1 MDAQASVANDMIDL
15 TQHMENVRRR
25 IRGRLIIRSFA
36 LIVSMVVTWLLLSSL
51 IDALVR
57 LPSFFRLILLLAGL
71 FLLVRFIIRDL
82 IPSIR
87 FNPPLVEIALRIESA
102 LPSLKSR
109 LATAVEFSSKKSMTG
124 NPLMMKSISDARILM
139 ERSSSEISS
148 IVRSKPSLFAS
159 FSACTTILILVC
171 ALIFWNSSTIIGL
184 SRSLLPLG
192 STMWPSTTTVL
203 PLHDSDSVHPR
214 GAPFMLRGRLTTG
227 DPADTRITVRIDSV
241 DDSNPSRKVVLTPQ
255 GDGDFER
262 LVDLDGDVLQAV
274 FMTHD
279 HESEPIRIRLVD
291 PPSIESTMLTIIP
304 PDYADSVVEGVRIDL
319 GTGHDFRSS
328 PETPFLEG
336 STASFIF
343 DMKKPLP
350 VPDPVDEQWLETTF
364 GQLGVGA
371 TFSVDSNDPSTWYL
385 ERELEERIGSVFTLV
400 DEHGILNPDEITFTI
415 DVVEDRFPVTVML
428 EPNSDERIL
437 SEAVIPLRSESR
449 DDIMIESS
457 RMIARRRTPT
467 SVTTEPGEVFHADD
481 PGPLV
486 VIERNLDVSTLNP
499 EVGDVIEILSI
510 TRDVHWSGM
519 DRPEVTSSIRSMQ
532 VIDRIEFMSNIQS
545 QISSVRRNAIRLDEL
560 QSDNLERMTTGP
572 SEVASEQARI
582 TRRISATDAAIE
594 QLQDRLKRNR
604 LDDSFMEEVLEQS
617 RDLLNMAGR
626 ASSSAQDR
634 IRSSDSETGP
644 AEEEVEVISDLQR
657 EVRAE
662 LSDLITLLDRNQD
675 EWVVSRQLSDLIGSM
690 EEVNRRTEE
699 LGRELVG
706 RDISEMSEEE
716 IDSIDDLSSE
726 QMALVDRSQ
735 DLSRSLREKGELMD
749 ESQASRSEALRSAA
763 ERAQRSE
770 LSEKME
776 RSSERIDENQM
787 ERASDLQNEV
797 LRTLEE
803 MMKDL
808 EQDPAAQA
816 EELARIL
823 SDLVRSIEVLVDTNE
838 QRIIELARLADGPI
852 DELESRITTFFRN
865 TETLTRNTANVAIEA
880 GSDVSGGQRIARRI
894 LEASSSQE
902 AVMVRVR
909 ERPLDEDRIRDR
921 LRESLDSLRS
931 ALELARTEQESARK
945 KAEDRRKDE
954 IRSTYL
960 DLSDLQASIYLESS
974 DLLGEIVDGPS
985 RRQTMRLRRL
995 SIDQESIRLQLE
1007 ELLELHPDLTESLLV
1022 TGIHEMVDAWSLDVS
1037 ETLSEGDID
1046 LRTLDQESMIM
1057 DSILNLVS
1065 ALQDDPPQQETFQ
1078 RNEQGSQ
1085 AGGEESADGSSD
1097 SQPEPLIPPLAE
1109 LEMLRALQEQ
1119 VYARTIRA
1127 EQNSDGDTR
1136 TFDDIAD
1143 MQKRLHDL
1151 GTRLLEQMM
1160 EQDQPVKEGDEQ

>member
-1 MDAQASVANDMIDL
+1 MDAQASVANDMTDL
-15 TQHMENVRRR
+15 TQHMKDVRRR
-25 IRGRLIIRSFA
+25 IRGRLIIRSLA
-36 LIVSMVVTWLLLSSL
+36 LIVSMVIAWLLLSSL
-51 IDALVR
+51 IDAMVR
-57 LPSFFRLILLLAGL
+57 LPSFFRLLLLLIGL
-71 FLLVRFIIRDL
+71 FLLVRFITRDL

-87 FNPPLVEIALRIESA
+87 FNPPLVEIALRIEAS
-102 LPSLKSR
+102 LPSFKSR
-109 LATAVEFSSKKSMTG
+109 LATAVEFSSSRMINP
-124 NPLMMKSISDARILM
+124 NPLAMKSISNARNLI

-148 IVRSKPSLFAS
+148 IIRSKPSLLAS
-159 FSACTTILILVC
+159 FTACIATLILVY
-171 ALIFWNSSTIIGL
+171 ALIFWNSFTIIGL

-192 STMWPSTTTVL
+192 STMWPSTTAVL
-203 PLHDSDSVHPR
+203 PLHDLDSVHPR
-214 GAPFMLRGRLTTG
+214 GAPFMLRGRLTEG
-227 DPADTRITVRIDSV
+227 DPQDTRISARIDSM
-241 DDSNPSRKVVLTPQ
+241 DDSTPTRNVVLTPQ

-262 LVDLDGDVLQAV
+262 LVDLEGDVLQIV

-291 PPSIESTMLTIIP
+291 PPSIESTMLTIVP
-304 PDYADSVVEGVRIDL
+304 PQYAASVVEGVRIDL
-319 GTGHDFRSS
+319 GTGHDVRSS
-328 PETPFLEG
+328 PDTPFLEG
-336 STASFIF
+336 STASFSF
-343 DMKKPLP
+343 DMKKALP
-350 VPDPVDEQWLETTF
+350 VPDPMNDQWLETTF

-371 TFSVDSNDPSTWYL
+371 TFSIDVDDPSTWLL
-385 ERELEERIGSVFTLV
+385 ETELQERIGSVFTLV
-400 DEHGILNPDEITFTI
+400 DEHGIMNSDEITFTI
-415 DVVEDRFPVTVML
+415 DVVEDRLPITVIL
-428 EPNSDERIL
+428 EPDSDERIL
-437 SEAVIPLRSESR
+437 PRAVIPLRSESR

-467 SVTTEPGEVFHADD
+467 SATDETVEVFRTDD
-481 PGPLV
+481 TGSVV
-486 VIERNLDVSTLNP
+486 VIERDLDVSTLNP

-510 TRDVHWSGM
+510 TRDVHQTEI
-519 DRPEVTSSIRSMQ
+519 DRPEVTSSVRSLQ
-532 VIDRIEFMSNIQS
+532 IIDQNEFMSNIQS

-560 QSDNLERMTTGP
+560 QADNLERTATEP

-582 TRRISATDAAIE
+582 TQRISGTDSAIG
-594 QLQDRLKRNR
+594 QLQDRLRRNR

-626 ASSSAQDR
+626 ASSSAQDE
-634 IRSSDSETGP
+634 IKSSNGENGP
-644 AEEEVEVISDLQR
+644 TEDELQVISDLQQ

-690 EEVNRRTEE
+690 EEVNRRTED

-706 RDISEMSEEE
+706 RDTSEMSDEQL
-716 IDSIDDLSSE
+716 DSINDLSSE

-735 DLSRSLREKGELMD
+735 DLSQSLREKGALMT
-749 ESQASRSEALRSAA
+749 ESQSSRSEALRSAA
-763 ERAQRSE
+763 DRAQRSE

-787 ERASDLQNEV
+787 ERASDLQNDV
-797 LRTLEE
+797 LQTLKE

-823 SDLVRSIEVLVDTNE
+823 SDLVRSIEVLVDSNE
-838 QRIIELARLADGPI
+838 RRIIELARLADGPI
-852 DELESRITTFFRN
+852 DELESRISSFFRN
-865 TETLTRNTANVAIEA
+865 TETLRRNTANVAIEA

-909 ERPLDEDRIRDR
+909 ERPLDDVLVRDR
-921 LRESLDSLRS
+921 LKESLDSLRS
-931 ALELARTEQESARK
+931 ALELARIEQDAAQK
-945 KAEDRRKDE
+945 KADDRRKDE

-960 DLSDLQASIYLESS
+960 DLSELQAAIYLESS
-974 DLLGEIVDGPS
+974 DLLGEIVDEPS
-985 RRQTMRLRRL
+985 RRQIMRLRRL

-1007 ELLELHPDLTESLLV
+1007 GLLELHPDLTESLLV

-1065 ALQDDPPQQETFQ
+1065 ALQDDPAQQETFEQ
-1078 RNEQGSQ
+1078 NEEESRS
-1085 AGGEESADGSSD
+1085 GGEESGDGSSD
-1097 SQPEPLIPPLAE
+1097 SEPEPLIPPLAE

-1127 EQNSDGDTR
+1127 KKNSDGDTR
-1136 TFDDIAD
+1136 TLDDIAD

-1160 EQDQPVKEGDEQ
+1160 EQDEPVKEGAE